1 MKTRLAA
8 SAAALLTSVAWADN
22 GPKPNMDVALGLWEV
37 TAKGDISGAPPIPDS
52 VLARLTPE
60 QQAKM
65 REMLGKASQPRKY
78 KSCMTPDK
86 LGQGFEKDAGAE
98 AAKQCTTSVTTNTS
112 TEYQAEK
119 QCQTDSGMSYDAKI
133 HFNLAGRHEARGTVD
148 VLITQATGKATTMNH
163 TIDAQ
168 WLAADCGTIKDV
180 EMEP

>member
-8 SAAALLTSVAWADN
+8 STAALLASIAWGDPA
-22 GPKPNMDVALGLWEV
+22 PRPNMDVALGLWEV
-37 TAKGDISGAPPIPDS
+37 TAQGAISGAPPIPDS

-60 QQAKM
+60 QRARMQ
-65 REMLGKASQPRKY
+65 EMLGQGAQPRKY

-86 LGQGFEKDAGAE
+86 LGKGFENDPGAE
-98 AAKQCTTSVTTNTS
+98 AAHQCTTTVTTNTA

-119 QCQTDSGMSYDAKI
+119 QCKTDNGMSYGARI
-133 HFNLAGRHEARGTVD
+133 HFNLAGRHQAQGTVD
-148 VLITQATGKATTMNH
+148 VLITQATGKVTTMHH